1 MTRGGAGWSAVD
13 AVTTEVVLM
22 QFVYVLSSCLECFDV
37 SCETAMSNVS
47 HTHLRYSVSDLI
59 FVHIIP
65 TRSSAT
71 TDGRHCMLCLVG
83 DVAQWLAA
91 FVASTKLTHV
101 GPG

>member
-22 QFVYVLSSCLECFDV
+22 QFVYVSSSCLECFDV

-47 HTHLRYSVSDLI
+47 HTHLRYSVSNLI
-59 FVHIIP
+59 FVHIIA

-71 TDGRHCMLCLVG
+71 TDGPH
-83 DVAQWLAA
+83 
-91 FVASTKLTHV
+91 
-101 GPG
+101 